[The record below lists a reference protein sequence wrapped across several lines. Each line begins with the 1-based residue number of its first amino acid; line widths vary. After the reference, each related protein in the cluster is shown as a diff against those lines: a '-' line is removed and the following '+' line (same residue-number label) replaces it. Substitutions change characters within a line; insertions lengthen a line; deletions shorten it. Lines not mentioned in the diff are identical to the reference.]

1 MNWRPEGWE
10 NPHEEYHDICDVP
23 TVQDAEYEAF
33 ESGADEMLEG
43 LFQMA
48 RESPTG
54 TFTIDVREQN
64 IYMENNN
71 EKK

>member
-1 MNWRPEGWE
+1 MKWRPEGWRIKGG
-10 NPHEEYHDICDVP
+10 EYYDNSDG
-23 TVQDAEYEAF
+23 QADAYIEGF

-43 LFQMA
+43 LFQMV